1 MKRTIPLYL
10 DNVHILF
17 ICPSADGH
25 LGCFQFLAV
34 TINSTANVLVQILV
48 WLSGYSGRQSNAPH
62 IHGVHLCSSLWNLGI
77 CFTIWWRG
85 IKFTSPLILRQWSSP
100 GLSVQV
106 QRNHESLWK
115 RKRMGEQEVRV
126 TWSEDAR
133 AVSGFGKGKDSPLE
147 PPEEQSSGWALDF
160 SPLRSEL
167 GCSLTVLVDNTS
179 VLFYVV
185 KCAVT

>member
-34 TINSTANVLVQILV
+34 TINSTTNVLVQILV
-48 WLSGYSGRQSNAPH
+48 WLSGYCGRQSNAPH